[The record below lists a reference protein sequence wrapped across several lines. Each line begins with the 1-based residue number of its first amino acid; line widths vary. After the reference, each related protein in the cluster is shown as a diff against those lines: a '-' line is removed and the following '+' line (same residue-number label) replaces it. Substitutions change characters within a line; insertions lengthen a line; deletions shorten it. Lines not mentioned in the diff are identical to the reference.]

1 MLARLQLDTDRSV
14 QNELVQPM
22 KNDNGVKISTQDEES
37 YQLEDKNIQRWFT
50 SQESLKNQ
58 DKRIDL

>member
-58 DKRIDL
+58 DIRIDL